1 MAFNRPWGPSSS
13 WDRPS
18 ERFDSSSNLLG
29 FEWWKPQNTGENRFM
44 SRDHPGYRG
53 PLADISEQG
62 NRNIP
67 NILDLIGIVGGGGSP
82 VEPPVRTTPGVGG
95 GGAPTGPSVSFP
107 GGGGAPSPGPSGP
120 SRPPGGGPFPGPGT
134 EPNESSW
141 VMDFLNWLKGYGKPI
156 VQGGMDIFGS
166 AMQSRAMSQYNDELR
181 RRTELMDRLGGEERQ
196 RRDYYAQ
203 TLMPNLLRGT
213 GFTPEQSRRRIGEFP
228 TSQV

>member
-18 ERFDSSSNLLG
+18 ERFDSSSNLPG

-53 PLADISEQG
+53 PLADIPEQG
-62 NRNIP
+62 ITDFWD
-67 NILDLIGIVGGGGSP
+67 ILLKPGGSVP
-82 VEPPVRTTPGVGG
+82 RPPVLNPWP
-95 GGAPTGPSVSFP
+95 APTGPSVSFP

>member
-1 MAFNRPWGPSSS
+1 MAFFGTPGYPSSS

-18 ERFDSSSNLLG
+18 ERFDSSSNLPG
-29 FEWWKPQNTGENRFM
+29 FKWWEPQNTGENRFM
-44 SRDHPGYRG
+44 SREHPGYRG

-67 NILDLIGIVGGGGSP
+67 NILDFIGIFGGAGSP
-82 VEPPVRTTPGVGG
+82 GSGGLPPGPTPGPPQDTTSQGGVPTGGPSDWETVLGDIITERTTPGVGG
-95 GGAPTGPSVSFP
+95 GD
-107 GGGGAPSPGPSGP
+107 
-120 SRPPGGGPFPGPGT
+120 
-134 EPNESSW
+134 ESSW
-141 VMDFLNWLKGYGKPI
+141 WRNLLGFLGENKWDIPRIG
-156 VQGGMDIFGS
+156 VDIFGS